1 MCSTSLA
8 SFSVIGA
15 RFQCPAKQRI
25 ARKATPMRCVAEGHS
40 DVPEPKAS
48 RGRRELMLNGTLT
61 PLVLGGLFDG
71 VLGAGGSQER
81 PQGLGLHQYGDIIT
95 LGLCPPAPNCVST
108 AEDLNDD
115 SHFVPPWT
123 FNPQEGRGIRNPAT
137 QEQAME
143 ELVDVIQNT
152 DCDGYETNIVTKL
165 SDYLYVEY
173 KSPRLGLI
181 DDVEF
186 FFAPDPTGSSSLARV
201 DYRTSGRVDAPKS
214 AETQRKRIKTLRLA
228 LQKKGWKSVGF

>member
-15 RFQCPAKQRI
+15 RFQCPAKQRV

-123 FNPQEGRGIRNPAT
+123 YNPQEGRGIRNPAT

-186 FFAPDPTGSSSLARV
+186 FLSL
-201 DYRTSGRVDAPKS
+201 
-214 AETQRKRIKTLRLA
+214 IHI
-228 LQKKGWKSVGF
+228 

>member
-1 MCSTSLA
+1 
-8 SFSVIGA
+8 
-15 RFQCPAKQRI
+15 
-25 ARKATPMRCVAEGHS
+25 
-40 DVPEPKAS
+40 
-48 RGRRELMLNGTLT
+48 MLNGTLT

-71 VLGAGGSQER
+71 VLGSEGSQER
-81 PQGLGLHQYGDIIT
+81 PQGLGLHQYGDIVT
-95 LGLCPPAPNCVST
+95 LGLCPPVPNCVST

-115 SHFVPPWT
+115 SHFVPPWAY
-123 FNPQEGRGIRNPAT
+123 NPQEGRGIRNPAT
-137 QEQAME
+137 PEQAME

-152 DCDGYETNIVTKL
+152 DCDGYETNVVTKL

-173 KSPRLGLI
+173 KSPRLGLV

-186 FFAPDPTGSSSLARV
+186 FFVPEPEGSSSLSRV
-201 DYRTSGRVDAPKS
+201 DYRTAGRANAPKS

>member
-1 MCSTSLA
+1 
-8 SFSVIGA
+8 
-15 RFQCPAKQRI
+15 
-25 ARKATPMRCVAEGHS
+25 MRCVAEGHS

-115 SHFVPPWT
+115 SPVSYTHLT
-123 FNPQEGRGIRNPAT
+123 
-137 QEQAME
+137 
-143 ELVDVIQNT
+143 L
-152 DCDGYETNIVTKL
+152 
-165 SDYLYVEY
+165 
-173 KSPRLGLI
+173 
-181 DDVEF
+181 
-186 FFAPDPTGSSSLARV
+186 PT
-201 DYRTSGRVDAPKS
+201 
-214 AETQRKRIKTLRLA
+214 IC
-228 LQKKGWKSVGF
+228 SV

>member
-1 MCSTSLA
+1 MASTSLA
-8 SFSVIGA
+8 SFGA
-15 RFQCPAKQRI
+15 TRFRCPAKRVA
-25 ARKATPMRCVAEGHS
+25 ARKATPMRCVAEAPSGE
-40 DVPEPKAS
+40 PEKAS
-48 RGRRELMLNGTLT
+48 RGRRQLMLNGTLT

-71 VLGAGGSQER
+71 VLGSEGSQER
-81 PQGLGLHQYGDIIT
+81 PQGLGLHQYGDIVT
-95 LGLCPPAPNCVST
+95 LGLCPPVPNCVST

-123 FNPQEGRGIRNPAT
+123 YNPQEGRGIRNPAT
-137 QEQAME
+137 PEQAME

-152 DCDGYETNIVTKL
+152 DCDGYETNVVTKL

-173 KSPRLGLI
+173 KSPRLGLVY
-181 DDVEF
+181 DVEF
-186 FFAPDPTGSSSLARV
+186 FFVPEPEGSSSLSRV
-201 DYRTSGRVDAPKS
+201 DYRTSGRSNAPKS

>member
-15 RFQCPAKQRI
+15 RFKCPAKQRV

-123 FNPQEGRGIRNPAT
+123 YNPQEGRGIRNPAT

-143 ELVDVIQNT
+143 ELVDVVQNT

-173 KSPRLGLI
+173 
-181 DDVEF
+181 
-186 FFAPDPTGSSSLARV
+186 
-201 DYRTSGRVDAPKS
+201 
-214 AETQRKRIKTLRLA
+214 
-228 LQKKGWKSVGF
+228 